1 MALWLDSVGDDDESV
16 SGMARGRRIRSDDDD
31 DDDDDDV
38 DGDDDSVGD
47 DDESGPGWPEGD
59 VSGQTR

>member
-1 MALWLDSVGDDDESV
+1 MPSVGRPWPS
-16 SGMARGRRIRSDDDD
+16 
-31 DDDDDDV
+31 DDDDDV